1 MLIFFLIIFYDQI
14 NFTYIYIFTIQVWD
28 DLLTHQVLVQMP
40 VLLLFSLM
48 FEFPCVEIM
57 GEDFDSLVIEE
68 KMSRLL
74 TVRKQFSMVLSKS
87 KPDFQQE

>member
-1 MLIFFLIIFYDQI
+1 
-14 NFTYIYIFTIQVWD
+14 
-28 DLLTHQVLVQMP
+28 MP

-74 TVRKQFSMVLSKS
+74 IVRKQFSVVVSKS
-87 KPDFQQE
+87 KPDFE